1 MHKQT
6 TRPVSESDRAVLQ
19 SYLRLTPAN
28 REKVIAY
35 LAALKASQCTPGL
48 SADFPR

>member
-1 MHKQT
+1 MHNQT
-6 TRPVSESDRAVLQ
+6 TRTMSESDRTMLEA
-19 SYLRLTPAN
+19 YLRLTPEN
-28 REKVIAY
+28 RKKVIAY